1 MTIVV
6 PLADQQ
12 KIRSVILNDEGGFIF
27 DRDSS
32 QETDPDGGWTWA
44 GVTRNSWEAYW
55 CETTPFEVMRVFVE
69 NNQQT
74 AEDMAIEIYYI
85 DYAKPLQ
92 AFYDK
97 YGRVSGY
104 VTYNQYEL
112 SCAVNIGTMRAK
124 TILQNVGL
132 STDELYNKRMFLQ
145 AWMLHYITLVQDNA
159 VAWRHYAM
167 SGRPSDKP
175 KTFRAPNLKG
185 WFNRVERYR

>member
-44 GVTRNSWEAYW
+44 GVTRKVWEDYVGHPM
-55 CETTPFEVMRVFVE
+55 PFATIAHMQEYE
-69 NNQQT
+69 YAAT
-74 AEDMAIEIYYI
+74 EALATEIYYAN
-85 DYAKPLQ
+85 YAKPLS
-92 AFYDK
+92 ALFHIRPY
-97 YGRVSGY
+97 Y
-104 VTYNQYEL
+104 VYEL
-112 SCAVNIGTMRAK
+112 SCAVNCGYGIAK
-124 TILQNVGL
+124 DLIIRNPYD
-132 STDELYNKRMFLQ
+132 STTSSYEKEFLNN
-145 AWMLHYITLVQDNA
+145 WMYHYIKLVTDNA
-159 VAWRHYAM
+159 IAWRHYAM

-175 KTFRAPNLKG
+175 KTFRASNLKG